1 VAIEKR
7 KSWRELCS
15 AALNATD
22 PNRLLQIVQELTK
35 VLKGEEQVLRDF
47 RDAMRTIKPSQ
58 GVGA

>member
-1 VAIEKR
+1 MVIEKR
-7 KSWRELCS
+7 KSWRELCR

-22 PNRLLQIVQELTK
+22 PNQLLQIVQELTK

-58 GVGA
+58 GIGA

>member
-1 VAIEKR
+1 
-7 KSWRELCS
+7 
-15 AALNATD
+15 LNATD
-22 PNRLLQIVQELTK
+22 PNQLLQIVQELTK